1 LLYSVR
7 FVSSEERTDEA
18 ALTVVSCVLS
28 ITEVLFRLHH
38 QYCVCWNDLIKMDQ
52 ALNHRQLLL
61 GGLVVGVNFQSSEEL
76 VFCAIVLASSSEDMS
91 PDDPVVRAFRLFNDA
106 FADLFDCVGHLALF
120 EFSECPVAVS
130 VVPAVVGLFG
140 LLADYYRL
148 RIELIYIVQEGQVV
162 VGVWMFGVDT
172 DAVFQMVHS
181 PRLVLELEIRE
192 CKVVV

>member
-1 LLYSVR
+1 
-7 FVSSEERTDEA
+7 
-18 ALTVVSCVLS
+18 
-28 ITEVLFRLHH
+28 
-38 QYCVCWNDLIKMDQ
+38 
-52 ALNHRQLLL
+52 
-61 GGLVVGVNFQSSEEL
+61 
-76 VFCAIVLASSSEDMS
+76 MS

-120 EFSECPVAVS
+120 KFSECPVAVS